1 MAKPH
6 QDFRA
11 TVETYSGPLDLLLYL
26 IRKDEVDVFDI
37 PVSRV
42 IEQYHEHLDYLREID
57 PNVSGEFLVMAARL
71 MEVKSKLLLPREVLE
86 GEDEEYEDP
95 RLELVKQLLEYKKF
109 KERALLLE
117 KKMDAHKR
125 RYVRPAQ
132 NLSIDREGDTEPLP
146 LGNTDVWDLLTAFH
160 RIQLAIGQRVPL
172 EVMLDDRPVEE
183 FIEEVKETILA
194 APEEGCLFEDLFRGA
209 RTQNE
214 AIGYFLAILELAK
227 EYVLKIIQDE
237 LGQEIRVQRRTEEE
251 IRRLQAEEGRA
262 VEAGPAGE
270 HLLRGEGEEA
280 LAEADGA
287 AGGEEPDAPGKP
299 DEKAGSGGEE

>member
-1 MAKPH
+1 MAKP
-6 QDFRA
+6 QPDFRA

-71 MEVKSKLLLPREVLE
+71 MEVKSKLLLPRETLE

-117 KKMDAHKR
+117 KKIDAHKR

-132 NLSIDREGDTEPLP
+132 KLSIDAEGVTEPLP

-160 RIQLAIGQRVPL
+160 RIQLAIGRRVPHEIML
-172 EVMLDDRPVEE
+172 EDRPIAE
-183 FIEEVKETILA
+183 FIEEVKETLRA

-227 EYVLKIIQDE
+227 EYILKVIQDE
-237 LGQEIRVQRRTEEE
+237 LGQEIRVQRRDEEE
-251 IRRLQAEEGRA
+251 TRRLQAEEGNVA
-262 VEAGPAGE
+262 GTGPAE
-270 HLLRGEGEEA
+270 KHLLRGEGEEA
-280 LAEADGA
+280 LAGPDEPAEEDDSE
-287 AGGEEPDAPGKP
+287 GEE
-299 DEKAGSGGEE
+299 

>member
-6 QDFRA
+6 PDFRA

-71 MEVKSKLLLPREVLE
+71 MEVKSKLLLPRETLE
-86 GEDEEYEDP
+86 GENEEYEDP

-117 KKMDAHKR
+117 KMIDAHKR

-132 NLSIDREGDTEPLP
+132 KLSIDREGVTEPLP

-160 RIQLAIGQRVPL
+160 RIQLAIGQRVPHEIML
-172 EVMLDDRPVEE
+172 EDRSIEE
-183 FIEEVKETILA
+183 FIEEAKEVLRA
-194 APEEGCLFEDLFRGA
+194 APEGGGLFADLFRGA

-227 EYVLKIIQDE
+227 EYILKVTQDDLE
-237 LGQEIRVQRRTEEE
+237 QEIRVQRRDEEE
-251 IRRLQAEEGRA
+251 IRRLQAEDGNA
-262 VEAGPAGE
+262 PGTGPAGK

-280 LAEADGA
+280 LAEPDEPAEEDDSE
-287 AGGEEPDAPGKP
+287 GEE
-299 DEKAGSGGEE
+299 